1 MEFKKRI
8 TNEELRKKF
17 KSQFEL
23 VKYAINLAENMI
35 LTGREPRAKIEGQN
49 RAMQILEEIV
59 TGKDKFDEI
68 PVAVPN
74 PSADP
79 RLARMDD
86 RRHDTR
92 RGYDHDQTDRR
103 EVRGKKSAGDAKG
116 SKKGR
121 KILAD

>member
-8 TNEELRKKF
+8 TNEDLRKKF

-23 VKYAINLAENMI
+23 VKYAISLAENMI

-79 RLARMDD
+79 RLAKMDD
-86 RRHDTR
+86 RRQEGR
-92 RGYDHDQTDRR
+92 RGYDNDQTDRR
-103 EVRGKKSAGDAKG
+103 EVRGKKSLGEKG